1 MKVKVKESKRQNI
14 WQQTKHTKQY
24 PNLLQASKREPV
36 KLLVLGRGDL
46 DFCKRGT
53 PFVMWRIEKEE
64 GEGGSGEEKQEIGD
78 NNQDWDKLINRMT
91 REGGTTLIIYNHC
104 FEQ

>member
-1 MKVKVKESKRQNI
+1 MKTKEK
-14 WQQTKHTKQY
+14 
-24 PNLLQASKREPV
+24 
-36 KLLVLGRGDL
+36 
-46 DFCKRGT
+46 
-53 PFVMWRIEKEE
+53 KEE